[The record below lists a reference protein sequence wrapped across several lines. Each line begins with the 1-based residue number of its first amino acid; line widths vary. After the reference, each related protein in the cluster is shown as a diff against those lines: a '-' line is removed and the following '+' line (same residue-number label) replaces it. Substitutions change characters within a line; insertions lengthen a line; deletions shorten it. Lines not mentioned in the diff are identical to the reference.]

1 MAASSLMPRLL
12 DAPAIEKFANQLELM
27 SQTSLLI
34 CSNVCAKFV
43 ELPNR
48 RLIHRLLELG
58 AERHDFLLHPEKL
71 VIFIVAADFDVEGL
85 RQQAQK
91 EHGEP
96 AAEAPPELRA
106 GAATKLLFEFIES
119 SK

>member
-1 MAASSLMPRLL
+1 
-12 DAPAIEKFANQLELM
+12 M

-34 CSNVCAKFV
+34 CSNVSAELVK
-43 ELPNR
+43 LPNR

-58 AERHDFLLHPEKL
+58 AEGHDFLLHPEKL